1 VKGAKAKEI
10 ITPVIE
16 ERRKAREESAA
27 RGEPPTFYNDAIEWL
42 EEESK
47 GVSYDAAVTQLSLS
61 MAAIHTTSDLLTETL
76 LRLARRPGLVEE
88 LRKEITDVLQ
98 AEGWKKTSLY
108 NMKLL
113 DSVIKESQRLRPIS
127 MGKYFSTPDL
137 IWQPPCWRR
146 SAI

>member
-1 VKGAKAKEI
+1 MKGAKAKDI

-16 ERRKAREESAA
+16 ERRKARAESAA

-76 LRLARRPGLVEE
+76 LRLARRPALIEE
-88 LRKEITDVLQ
+88 LRKEITEVLQ

-127 MGKYFSTPDL
+127 MGKYLSS
-137 IWQPPCWRR
+137 QH
-146 SAI
+146 